1 MTAPM
6 KKTVE
11 LFYDVVSPYTWIGFE
26 VLCRYRTKWPN
37 MDLQL
42 KPFFLGGVMKE
53 SGNKPPAMVPNKGVY
68 MIKDIQR
75 LGKYYGIPLNQPK
88 DFGSVMFGTLPVQ
101 RFLTAVDMAHP
112 EYTEELSRQFWFR
125 IWKNDEPITDPQ
137 HYAEAAKKAGLCDDA
152 IATALKRM
160 KDQDV
165 KDRLSQYT
173 KQALD
178 EGAFGSPWIVAHING
193 KKESIFGSDR
203 FPILAMLLEEEWH
216 GPLKELSKL

>member
-1 MTAPM
+1 
-6 KKTVE
+6 
-11 LFYDVVSPYTWIGFE
+11 
-26 VLCRYRTKWPN
+26 
-37 MDLQL
+37 
-42 KPFFLGGVMKE
+42 
-53 SGNKPPAMVPNKGVY
+53 
-68 MIKDIQR
+68 
-75 LGKYYGIPLNQPK
+75 
-88 DFGSVMFGTLPVQ
+88 
-101 RFLTAVDMAHP
+101 MAHP

-125 IWKNDEPITDPQ
+125 IWKNDEPITDPK

-165 KDRLSQYT
+165 KDRLAQYT